1 MSFFT
6 IAKCISLVV
15 HYGNCNKIC
24 EEVAMNQRTIKN
36 VIAVTGTGLHSG
48 KSVDLEF
55 HPQPI
60 DTGVVFER
68 SDIIGCAPIPASA
81 FLVQDTMMSSNLVFG
96 GTRVGTVEHLLSA
109 VAGLGVDNLLV
120 RVSAAEI
127 PIMDGSASPFV
138 GLLLQ
143 AGFIEQNAAK
153 KFLKILKPIRVKV
166 DDKWAELRP
175 YHGFELNFEI
185 DFDHPAFDKDFQHA
199 QLQFS
204 TQNFIEQLSEART
217 FGFLSDIETL
227 RKNNLA
233 LGGSM
238 DNAIVIDD
246 SRVLNTEGLRYADE
260 FVRHKILDALGD
272 LYLIGYPILG
282 RFNAYKSGHA
292 LNNLLVRE
300 ILSDVNNFEIVT
312 FDDNVTCPVEYLP
325 SSMIAIEG

>member
-1 MSFFT
+1 
-6 IAKCISLVV
+6 
-15 HYGNCNKIC
+15 
-24 EEVAMNQRTIKN
+24 MNQRTIKMA
-36 VIAVTGTGLHSG
+36 IAITGTGLHSG
-48 KSVDLEF
+48 QPVDLEF

-68 SDIIGCAPIPASA
+68 SDIINCAPIPASA

-109 VAGLGVDNLLV
+109 VAGLGIDNLLI
-120 RVSAAEI
+120 RVSASEI
-127 PIMDGSASPFV
+127 PIMDGSAAPFI
-138 GLLLQ
+138 GMLLQ
-143 AGFIEQNAAK
+143 AGLCEQNSPK
-153 KFLKILKPIRVKV
+153 KFLKILRPVRVKV
-166 DDKWAELRP
+166 EDKWAELRP
-175 YHGFELNFEI
+175 YNGFELNFEI
-185 DFDHPAFDKDFQHA
+185 DFDHPAFNKDFQHA
-199 QLQFS
+199 QLCFS
-204 TQNFIEQLSEART
+204 TQNFIEELSGART
-217 FGFLSDIETL
+217 FGFLNDIEAL

-246 SRVLNTEGLRYADE
+246 SKILNVEGLRFADE

-300 ILSDVNNFEIVT
+300 ILSDSNNFEVVT
-312 FDDNVTCPVEYLP
+312 FDDNVTCPIDYLP
-325 SSMIAIEG
+325 LDALTIEG

>member
-1 MSFFT
+1 
-6 IAKCISLVV
+6 
-15 HYGNCNKIC
+15 
-24 EEVAMNQRTIKN
+24 MNQRTIKTA
-36 VIAVTGTGLHSG
+36 ISITGTGLHSG
-48 KSVDLEF
+48 KSVNLEF
-55 HPQPI
+55 YPQPV

-68 SDIIGCAPIPASA
+68 SDIADSVAIPASA

-109 VAGLGVDNLLV
+109 VAGLGVDNLLI
-120 RVSAAEI
+120 RVSASEI

-143 AGFIEQNAAK
+143 AGFVEQDAPK
-153 KFLKILKPIRVKV
+153 KFLRIIKPVKVRV

-175 YHGFELNFEI
+175 YDGFELNFEI
-185 DFDHPAFDKDFQHA
+185 DFDHPAFDKDHQHA

-204 TQNFIEQLSEART
+204 TQNFIEELSSART
-217 FGFLSDIETL
+217 FGFLNDIEAL

-238 DNAIVIDD
+238 DNAIVIDE
-246 SRVLNTEGLRYADE
+246 SKVLNAEGLRFADE

-272 LYLIGYPILG
+272 LYLIGYPIIG

-300 ILSDVNNFEIVT
+300 VLSDESCYEIVT
-312 FDDNVTCPVEYLP
+312 FYDDVSCPVEYLP
-325 SSMIAIEG
+325 LNNTMVKG

>member
-1 MSFFT
+1 M
-6 IAKCISLVV
+6 V

-24 EEVAMNQRTIKN
+24 EKVAMNQRTIKTA
-36 VIAVTGTGLHSG
+36 IAITGIGLHSG
-48 KSVDLEF
+48 KPVDLEF

-60 DTGVVFER
+60 NTGVVFER

-109 VAGLGVDNLLV
+109 IAGLGVDNLLI

-143 AGFIEQNAAK
+143 SGFVEQDAPK
-153 KFLKILKPIRVKV
+153 KFLRIVKPVRVNV

-175 YHGFELNFEI
+175 YNGFELNFEI

-199 QLQFS
+199 QLCFS
-204 TQNFIEQLSEART
+204 TQSFIEQLSEART
-217 FGFLSDIETL
+217 FGFLRDIEAL

-238 DNAIVIDD
+238 DNAIVIDE
-246 SRVLNTEGLRYADE
+246 SRVLNAEGLRFTDE

-300 ILSDVNNFEIVT
+300 ILSDKSNFEIVT
-312 FDDNVTCPVEYLP
+312 FDDNVTCPIEYLP
-325 SSMIAIEG
+325 LTGTTVEG

>member
-1 MSFFT
+1 
-6 IAKCISLVV
+6 
-15 HYGNCNKIC
+15 
-24 EEVAMNQRTIKN
+24 MNQRTIKKA
-36 VIAVTGTGLHSG
+36 IAITGIGLHSG
-48 KSVDLEF
+48 EPVDLEF

-60 DTGVVFER
+60 DTGIIFER
-68 SDIIGCAPIPASA
+68 SDIKGSAPIPASA

-109 VAGLGVDNLLV
+109 IAGLGIDNLLI
-120 RVSAAEI
+120 RVSASEI
-127 PIMDGSASPFV
+127 PIMDGSASPFI

-143 AGFIEQNAAK
+143 SGFCEQDAPK
-153 KFLKILKPIRVKV
+153 KFLRIVRPVRVNV

-175 YHGFELNFEI
+175 YDGFELNFEI
-185 DFDHPAFDKDFQHA
+185 DFEHPAFNKDYQHA

-217 FGFLSDIETL
+217 FGFLQDIETL

-246 SRVLNTEGLRYADE
+246 TRVLNTEGLRFADE
-260 FVRHKILDALGD
+260 FVRHKILDAIGD

-300 ILSDVNNFEIVT
+300 ILSDENNFEIVT
-312 FDDNVTCPVEYLP
+312 FDDNVTSPIEYLP
-325 SSMIAIEG
+325 LKGLTVEG

>member
-1 MSFFT
+1 
-6 IAKCISLVV
+6 
-15 HYGNCNKIC
+15 
-24 EEVAMNQRTIKN
+24 MNQRTIKTA
-36 VIAVTGTGLHSG
+36 ISITGTGLHSG
-48 KSVDLEF
+48 ESVNLEF
-55 HPQPI
+55 YPQPV

-68 SDIIGCAPIPASA
+68 SDIEDSVAIPASA

-109 VAGLGVDNLLV
+109 VAGLGVDNLLI
-120 RVSAAEI
+120 RVSASEI

-143 AGFIEQNAAK
+143 AGFVEQDAPK
-153 KFLKILKPIRVKV
+153 KFLRIIKPVKVRV

-175 YHGFELNFEI
+175 YDGFELNFEI
-185 DFDHPAFDKDFQHA
+185 DFDHPAFDKDHQHA

-204 TQNFIEQLSEART
+204 TQNFIEELSSART
-217 FGFLSDIETL
+217 FGFLNDIEAL

-238 DNAIVIDD
+238 DNAIVIDE
-246 SRVLNTEGLRYADE
+246 SKVLNAEGLRFADE

-272 LYLIGYPILG
+272 LYLIGYPIVG

-300 ILSDVNNFEIVT
+300 VLSDESCYEIVT
-312 FDDNVTCPVEYLP
+312 FYDNVSCPIEYLP
-325 SSMIAIEG
+325 LTNTMVKG